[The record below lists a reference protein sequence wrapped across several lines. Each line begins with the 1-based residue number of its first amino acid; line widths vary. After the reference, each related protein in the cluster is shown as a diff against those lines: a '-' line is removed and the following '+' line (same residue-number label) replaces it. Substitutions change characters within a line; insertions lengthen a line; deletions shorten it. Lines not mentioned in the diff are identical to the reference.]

1 MLGKDRALDVSGTVV
16 VVIVETG
23 FAQSDYLGGGG
34 KSGEFF
40 KMVTG
45 YAGCAV
51 RAKTYRSADM
61 TVAAAQLDGVGGVFE
76 ALAYGEQAGQ
86 ASAAGAVENG
96 RDILTQFGRS
106 EVAVGISEAG

>member
-23 FAQSDYLGGGG
+23 FAQSDYLGGPG
-34 KSGEFF
+34 KSGELF
-40 KMVTG
+40 KMVSG
-45 YAGCAV
+45 YAACAV
-51 RAKTYRSADM
+51 RAKTDSGAD
-61 TVAAAQLDGVGGVFE
+61 VLIAPGKFDGVGGVFE

-86 ASAAGAVENG
+86 AGDAGAVQDG
-96 RDILTQFGRS
+96 WDVLTQFGRG